1 LGGESKDALWEGS
14 NMTSLGRIALAIVTL
29 LALTPFAA
37 RAQAT
42 KPLEVIVFPGGSNWP
57 IWVAQEKG
65 FFEKNGV
72 AVHLTPTPSANFQL
86 GNTIEGKF
94 DIAMTAIDNPI
105 AYDEGQ
111 GEAQTNAKPDLVAV
125 MGSDNGFLHLVSV
138 PEIAD
143 IKDLRGKTLSVDA
156 RTTGYAFVLLKL
168 MEKAGLKDGRDY
180 SLAMAGGGLQ
190 RFEALMK
197 KEQSATL
204 LFTPFELI
212 AEAKGYH
219 DLRSAIAVF
228 GHYQGLVAA
237 VQRSW
242 AKAHESELVGYI
254 RGYVAGLDWLYVP
267 ANKDEAI
274 AILRKNINTM
284 TPELAEQ
291 TYGVL
296 LAPKGGLFKQAKLDV
311 AGIKTVLALRSQYGQ
326 PKKTLTEPAK
336 YYDLSYYKRAMAK

>member
-1 LGGESKDALWEGS
+1 MTLKARVALVVAA
-14 NMTSLGRIALAIVTL
+14 ILAPV
-29 LALTPFAA
+29 AGQ
-37 RAQAT
+37 AQTA

-57 IWVAQEKG
+57 IWAAQEKG

-72 AVHLTPTPSANFQL
+72 RVHLTPTPSANYQL
-86 GNTIEGKF
+86 GNTIDGKF
-94 DIAMTAIDNPI
+94 DLAMTAIDNPI

-111 GEAQTNAKPDLVAV
+111 GEAKTTAKADLVAI

-138 PEIAD
+138 PEVAD

-180 SLAMAGGGLQ
+180 TLVSAGGGLQ

-219 DLRSAIAVF
+219 DLRSAVAVF

-237 VQRSW
+237 VQRPW
-242 AKAHESELVGYI
+242 AKAHEAELVGYI
-254 RGYVAGLDWLYVP
+254 RGYVAGVDWLYRP

-284 TPELAEQ
+284 TPELAEK

-296 LAPKGGLFKQAKLDV
+296 LAPKGGLFKTGALDV
-311 AGIKTVLALRSQYGQ
+311 AGIKTVLALRSQYGE
-326 PKKTLTEPAK
+326 PKKALTNPAK
-336 YYDLSYYKRAMAK
+336 YYDLTYYKKAMAK

>member
-1 LGGESKDALWEGS
+1 MNAAERMK
-14 NMTSLGRIALAIVTL
+14 NMKRIAWAVIVMAALAPSG
-29 LALTPFAA
+29 AQAQ
-37 RAQAT
+37 AQAT

-57 IWVAQEKG
+57 IWAAQEKG

-86 GNTIEGKF
+86 SNTIEGKF

-111 GEAQTNAKPDLVAV
+111 GEAQTTAKAELVAV

-180 SLAMAGGGLQ
+180 TLAMAGGGLQ

-204 LFTPFELI
+204 LFTPFELV
-212 AEAKGYH
+212 AESKGYH
-219 DLRSAIAVF
+219 DLRPAISVL

-242 AKAHESELVGYI
+242 AKAHERELVGYI
-254 RGYVAGLDWLYVP
+254 RGYIAGLDWLYRP

-284 TPELAEQ
+284 TPELAER

-296 LAPKGGLFKQAKLDV
+296 LAAKGGLFKEAKLDI
-311 AGIKTVLALRSQYGQ
+311 AGIKTVLALRSQYGE
-326 PKKTLTEPAK
+326 PKKSLTNPAK
-336 YYDLSYYKRAMAK
+336 YYDLSYYKKAMKP

>member
-1 LGGESKDALWEGS
+1 MMTPKRISFALVAF
-14 NMTSLGRIALAIVTL
+14 LALAPCVSH
-29 LALTPFAA
+29 
-37 RAQAT
+37 AQSS

-57 IWVAQEKG
+57 IWAAQEKR

-86 GNTIEGKF
+86 GNTIDGKF
-94 DIAMTAIDNPI
+94 DLAMTAIDNPI

-111 GEAQTNAKPDLVAV
+111 GEAQTAQKPDLVAV

-138 PEIAD
+138 PEVVD
-143 IKDLRGKTLSVDA
+143 IKGLRGKTLSVDA

-168 MEKAGLKDGRDY
+168 MEKVGMKDGRDY
-180 SLAMAGGGLQ
+180 TLASAGGGLQ

-212 AEAKGYH
+212 AKAKGYH

-242 AKAHESELVGYI
+242 AKAHEAELVGYI
-254 RGYVAGLDWLYVP
+254 RGYVAGLDWLYKP
-267 ANKDEAI
+267 ENKDEAI
-274 AILRKNINTM
+274 AILRHNINTM

-296 LAPKGGLFKQAKLDV
+296 LAPKNGLLKQGKLDID
-311 AGIKTVLALRSQYGQ
+311 GIKTVLALRSQYGL
-326 PKKTLTEPAK
+326 PKKSLTNPAK
-336 YYDLSYYKRAMAK
+336 YYDLSYYKKAMAQ

>member
-1 LGGESKDALWEGS
+1 
-14 NMTSLGRIALAIVTL
+14 
-29 LALTPFAA
+29 
-37 RAQAT
+37 
-42 KPLEVIVFPGGSNWP
+42 
-57 IWVAQEKG
+57 
-65 FFEKNGV
+65 
-72 AVHLTPTPSANFQL
+72 VHLTPTPSANFQL
-86 GNTIEGKF
+86 GNTIDGKF

-105 AYDEGQ
+105 AYDEDQ
-111 GEAQTNAKPDLVAV
+111 GEAKTTAKPDLVAV

-168 MEKAGLKDGRDY
+168 MEKAGMKDGRDY
-180 SLAMAGGGLQ
+180 ALAMAGGGLQ
-190 RFEALMK
+190 RFDALMK
-197 KEQSATL
+197 QEQSATL

-237 VQRSW
+237 VQRPW
-242 AKAHESELVGYI
+242 AKAHEAELVGYI
-254 RGYVAGLDWLYVP
+254 RGYVAGLDWLYKP
-267 ANKDEAI
+267 ENKDEAI

-291 TYGVL
+291 TYGIL
-296 LAPKGGLFKQAKLDV
+296 LAPKGGLFRQAKLDI
-311 AGIKTVLALRSQYGQ
+311 AGIKTVLALRSQYGE
-326 PKKTLTEPAK
+326 PKKHLTNPAK
-336 YYDLSYYKRAMAK
+336 YYDLSYYKKAMAK

>member
-1 LGGESKDALWEGS
+1 MKHLAW
-14 NMTSLGRIALAIVTL
+14 TFIAAL
-29 LALTPFAA
+29 LALAPLPSH
-37 RAQAT
+37 AQTT

-65 FFEKNGV
+65 LFERNGV

-86 GNTIEGKF
+86 SNTIDGKF

-111 GEAQTNAKPDLVAV
+111 GEAKTEQKADLIAV

-138 PEIAD
+138 PEVAD
-143 IKDLRGKTLSVDA
+143 IKDLRGKSLSVDA

-180 SLAMAGGGLQ
+180 TLVSAGGGLQ

-212 AEAKGYH
+212 AEAKGYR

-242 AKAHESELVGYI
+242 AKAHEAELVGYI
-254 RGYVAGLDWLYVP
+254 RGYAAGVDWLYQP

-274 AILRKNINTM
+274 AILRKNITTM

-296 LAPKGGLFKQAKLDV
+296 LAPKGGLFKKAALDV
-311 AGIKTVLALRSQYGQ
+311 AGIKTVLALRSQYGE
-326 PKKTLTEPAK
+326 PKKKLTNPAK
-336 YYDLSYYKRAMAK
+336 YYDLSYYKKAMAK

>member
-1 LGGESKDALWEGS
+1 
-14 NMTSLGRIALAIVTL
+14 
-29 LALTPFAA
+29 
-37 RAQAT
+37 
-42 KPLEVIVFPGGSNWP
+42 
-57 IWVAQEKG
+57 
-65 FFEKNGV
+65 
-72 AVHLTPTPSANFQL
+72 
-86 GNTIEGKF
+86 
-94 DIAMTAIDNPI
+94 
-105 AYDEGQ
+105 
-111 GEAQTNAKPDLVAV
+111 
-125 MGSDNGFLHLVSV
+125 VSV

>member
-1 LGGESKDALWEGS
+1 MKKLSWIG
-14 NMTSLGRIALAIVTL
+14 
-29 LALTPFAA
+29 LALVAAMALLPLAA
-37 RAQAT
+37 RAQAPKT
-42 KPLEVIVFPGGSNWP
+42 LEVIVFPGGSNWP

-65 FFEKNGV
+65 FFAKNGV
-72 AVHLTPTPSANFQL
+72 AVHLTPTPGSAYQL
-86 GNTIEGKF
+86 SNTIDGKF

-111 GEAQTNAKPDLVAV
+111 GEAQTAAKADLVAV

-138 PEIAD
+138 PD
-143 IKDLRGKTLSVDA
+143 IKSFKELRGKTLSVDA

-180 SLAMAGGGLQ
+180 TLAMAGGGLQ

-197 KEQSATL
+197 QEQSATL

-212 AEAKGYH
+212 AKAKGYH
-219 DLRSAIAVF
+219 DLRAAIDVF

-237 VQRSW
+237 VQRPW
-242 AKAHESELVGYI
+242 AKAHASELVGYI

-274 AILRKNINTM
+274 AILRKNITTM

-291 TYGVL
+291 TYGIL
-296 LAPKGGLFKQAKLDV
+296 LAPKGGLFKKAKLDV
-311 AGIKTVLALRSQYGQ
+311 AGIKTVLALRSQYGL
-326 PKKTLTEPAK
+326 PKKTLTDPAR
-336 YYDLSYYKRAMAK
+336 YYDLSYYKRAMAKN

>member
-1 LGGESKDALWEGS
+1 MK
-14 NMTSLGRIALAIVTL
+14 RIAWAIIVMAALA
-29 LALTPFAA
+29 PNG
-37 RAQAT
+37 AQAQAA

-57 IWVAQEKG
+57 IWAAQEKG
-65 FFEKNGV
+65 LFEKNGV

-86 GNTIEGKF
+86 SNTIEGKF

-111 GEAQTNAKPDLVAV
+111 GEAQTSAKAELIAV

-168 MEKAGLKDGRDY
+168 MEKAGMKDGRDY
-180 SLAMAGGGLQ
+180 TLAMAGGGLQ

-212 AEAKGYH
+212 AESKGYH
-219 DLRSAIAVF
+219 DLRSAISVL

-242 AKAHESELVGYI
+242 AKAHERELVGYI
-254 RGYVAGLDWLYVP
+254 RGYVAGLDWLYRP

-284 TPELAEQ
+284 TPELAER

-296 LAPKGGLFKQAKLDV
+296 LAPKGGLFKEAKLDI
-311 AGIKTVLALRSQYGQ
+311 AGIKTVLALRSQYGE
-326 PKKTLTEPAK
+326 PKKSLTNPAK
-336 YYDLSYYKRAMAK
+336 YYDLSYYKKAMAK

>member
-1 LGGESKDALWEGS
+1 MAAIRS
-14 NMTSLGRIALAIVTL
+14 IALF
-29 LALTPFAA
+29 FAA
-37 RAQAT
+37 ALSLLPYAAHAQTA

-57 IWVAQEKG
+57 IWVAQDKG
-65 FFEKNGV
+65 FFEKAGV

-86 GNTIEGKF
+86 SNTIDGKF

-111 GEAQTNAKPDLVAV
+111 GEAQTTQKADLVAV

-138 PEIAD
+138 PD
-143 IKDLRGKTLSVDA
+143 IKSFGELRGKTLSVDA

-180 SLAMAGGGLQ
+180 TLAMAGGGLQ

-197 KEQSATL
+197 QEQSATL

-212 AEAKGYH
+212 AKAKGYH
-219 DLRSAIAVF
+219 DLRAAIDVF

-237 VQRSW
+237 VQRPW
-242 AKAHESELVGYI
+242 AKAHQAELVGYI

-274 AILRKNINTM
+274 AILRKNITTM

-291 TYGVL
+291 TYGIL
-296 LAPKGGLFKQAKLDV
+296 LAPKGGLFKKAKLDV
-311 AGIKTVLALRSQYGQ
+311 DGIKTVLALRSQYGL
-326 PKKTLTEPAK
+326 PKKKLTDPAK
-336 YYDLSYYKRAMAK
+336 YYDLSYYKRAVAK

>member
-1 LGGESKDALWEGS
+1 MAVTRS
-14 NMTSLGRIALAIVTL
+14 IAFA
-29 LALTPFAA
+29 FAA
-37 RAQAT
+37 VLAVLPTAAHAQTA

-57 IWVAQEKG
+57 IWAAQEKG
-65 FFEKNGV
+65 FFEKAGV

-86 GNTIEGKF
+86 SNTIDGKF

-111 GEAQTNAKPDLVAV
+111 GEAQTTGKADLVAV

-138 PEIAD
+138 PD
-143 IKDLRGKTLSVDA
+143 IKSFEELKGKTLSVDA

-180 SLAMAGGGLQ
+180 TLAMAGGGLQ

-197 KEQSATL
+197 QEQSATL

-212 AEAKGYH
+212 AKAKGYH
-219 DLRSAIAVF
+219 DLRAAIDVF

-237 VQRSW
+237 VQRPW
-242 AKAHESELVGYI
+242 AKAHPGELVGYI

-274 AILRKNINTM
+274 AILRKNIATM

-291 TYGVL
+291 TYGIL
-296 LAPKGGLFKQAKLDV
+296 LAPKGGLFKKAKLDV

-326 PKKTLTEPAK
+326 PKKKLTDPAK
-336 YYDLSYYKRAMAK
+336 YYDLSYYNRAMAKN

>member
-1 LGGESKDALWEGS
+1 
-14 NMTSLGRIALAIVTL
+14 MTLNGRFTLALAAM
-29 LALTPFAA
+29 LALAPCAA
-37 RAQAT
+37 RAQSA

-57 IWVAQEKG
+57 IWAAQEKG
-65 FFEKNGV
+65 LFEKNGV
-72 AVHLTPTPSANFQL
+72 AVKLSPTPSANYQL
-86 GNTIEGKF
+86 SNTIEGKF

-111 GEAQTNAKPDLVAV
+111 GEAQTTAKADLVAV

-180 SLAMAGGGLQ
+180 TLAMAGGGLQ
-190 RFEALMK
+190 RFEALMR

-219 DLRSAIAVF
+219 DLRSAIDVL

-237 VQRSW
+237 VQRPW

-254 RGYVAGLDWLYVP
+254 RGYIAGLDWLYVP
-267 ANKDEAI
+267 ANKDAAI

-291 TYGVL
+291 TCGVL
-296 LAPKGGLFKQAKLDV
+296 LAPKGGLFQKAKLDV
-311 AGIKTVLALRSQYGQ
+311 AGIKTVLALRSQYGV
-326 PKKTLTEPAK
+326 PKKTLTDPAR
-336 YYDLSYYKRAMAK
+336 YYDLSYYKRAMAQ